1 MKRFFTLLV
10 CWAMHVAPVRA
21 DVVIYHATG
30 ETVVLRFDDVDDTE
44 VTMTEGS
51 VDKLGRYVAT
61 DANLVTAGLDA
72 GTYSARAYIGTIA
85 NTVAVVPTFNWSG
98 TVELPPDAQFNE
110 RGRRIWYLAASGGS
124 DSNPGT
130 DSLPLETPAA
140 AISAA
145 SEGDTIF
152 FKPGVYAMSTTQID
166 VNKRGLTLLGAPG
179 SVTIT
184 SSVFVVGA
192 IKLSD
197 GTTLDGLNIENTDG
211 LAFIGQNVTNIT
223 VKRCICSGW
232 QDACGITN
240 FNNGGG
246 VCHFQ
251 DSRFIS
257 QQDVIVLF
265 GMRSA
270 RINRCSMFT
279 NGTISTGGALP
290 VRGINAAGSTVANGG
305 APGVLTIEDCD
316 IEVAIPA
323 SGHSLTS
330 GASIVGVYAESNSNV
345 TVRNSLLRIRNLASG
360 LSAVVSGVVA
370 SNISS
375 DGTPPPAV
383 HLETAE
389 IVTSNANAAGVYDLL
404 GKTETA
410 GAVGYVT
417 ANSSCRMDGGAKIGA
432 NAVWD
437 RETIDATKTRVQLA
451 LPPISPSANGG
462 LPTGNASNQVLA
474 LDGSGNAIAPA
485 SAVATAQADL
495 DIITGTDGATL
506 ATSQGLY
513 APAKVADVPTAVQVR
528 TEIDSNST
536 QLAKLGTP
544 SNLGTGA
551 NLAANAADLAG
562 TGFVSATHSL
572 KAQGDNILEIQSGSS
587 ADPTF
592 PDKADVWVFNSA
604 TRLTANNTIVETTEF
619 DALLGLNLDGV
630 LDKHLTVAAVIS
642 VTISGTPATKPVLGT
657 ATITTDYKQINI
669 PCDCTAADT
678 GDFVVTVTYRSSDNQ
693 VKSRKG
699 NLTIQ

>member
-61 DANLVTAGLDA
+61 DANLVTASLDA

-98 TVELPPDAQFNE
+98 TVELPPDANTVQVEGADATDTLATAAETGADAALVTYDGPTNTEATADKEEILGMMREKSGAVTAVIDSVTSASQFVVTITGSAVDGAFDSWMVIV
-110 RGRRIWYLAASGGS
+110 RDLS
-124 DSNPGT
+124 DSSVPPYAEQRWVVAGSNGFGT
-130 DSLPLETPAA
+130 TYSLTLNSALSFTPAVGDIVELYPTLGFVSNSGTVVDA
-140 AISAA
+140 TSQTITLESAA
-145 SEGDTIF
+145 SSVDSFYNSQVVRIVGGVGIGQSRIITQYVGATRVVTVKPSWVTTPDVQSTYAIVPGHQSALVDDAITAAKFDESTAFPVTSADT
-152 FKPGVYAMSTTQID
+152 STTRIARTGADSDTLETISDQAD
-166 VNKRGLTLLGAPG
+166 VVTADTNELQTDWADGGRLDLLVDSILADTADIQPKIANTYTGWE
-179 SVTIT
+179 
-184 SSVFVVGA
+184 
-192 IKLSD
+192 
-197 GTTLDGLNIENTDG
+197 LDGAVYRLT
-211 LAFIGQNVTNIT
+211 TNALEQ
-223 VKRCICSGW
+223 GP
-232 QDACGITN
+232 
-240 FNNGGG
+240 
-246 VCHFQ
+246 
-251 DSRFIS
+251 
-257 QQDVIVLF
+257 
-265 GMRSA
+265 
-270 RINRCSMFT
+270 
-279 NGTISTGGALP
+279 TG
-290 VRGINAAGSTVANGG
+290 
-305 APGVLTIEDCD
+305 
-316 IEVAIPA
+316 
-323 SGHSLTS
+323 S
-330 GASIVGVYAESNSNV
+330 GASAE
-345 TVRNSLLRIRNLASG
+345 TIA
-360 LSAVVSGVVA
+360 
-370 SNISS
+370 
-375 DGTPPPAV
+375 D
-383 HLETAE
+383 
-389 IVTSNANAAGVYDLL
+389 
-404 GKTETA
+404 
-410 GAVGYVT
+410 
-417 ANSSCRMDGGAKIGA
+417 
-432 NAVWD
+432 AVWD
-437 RETIDATKTRVQLA
+437 ELLAGHVTAETFGGAFFGAEEYEV
-451 LPPISPSANGG
+451 PPT
-462 LPTGNASNQVLA
+462 PT
-474 LDGSGNAIAPA
+474 
-485 SAVATAQADL
+485 
-495 DIITGTDGATL
+495 
-506 ATSQGLY
+506 
-513 APAKVADVPTAVQVR
+513 QVR
-528 TEIDSNST
+528 QEMDSNST

-562 TGFVSATHSL
+562 TDFVSATHSL